1 MFKKLLGACVGLAM
15 MGMAGTAGAAVLN
28 VSGGQLLGAHNVDV
42 LGTLY
47 DVTFLDGLCSD
58 LFSGCDETSDFAFSD
73 QPTATAAGQA
83 LLDQVFIDTGLGAFD
98 SFPNLTTGCPGG
110 YVCDVYIPFVFDNG
124 VNSHYDVYAENY
136 SAANGSPDISN
147 CCNQA
152 DSNFNT
158 DSVSV
163 WGVFAPAVV
172 PIPPAALLFATGL
185 AGLGLMGWKRGRRK
199 GDPGAAT
206 A

>member
-1 MFKKLLGACVGLAM
+1 MFKKLMGACVGLAM
-15 MGMAGTAGAAVLN
+15 MGVAGTAGAAVLN

-47 DVTFLDGLCSD
+47 DVTFLDGTCSD
-58 LFSGCDETSDFAFSD
+58 VFNGCDEQSDFIFSD
-73 QPTATAAGQA
+73 QTTATAAGQA
-83 LLDQVFIDTGLGAFD
+83 LLDQVFIDTGLGSFD
-98 SFPNLTTGCPGG
+98 SFPNLTAGCPGG
-110 YVCDVYIPFVFDNG
+110 YVCDVYIPFVITSSG
-124 VNSHYDVYAENY
+124 GHMDVYAENY

-147 CCNQA
+147 CCNNA
-152 DSNFNT
+152 GSTYPT